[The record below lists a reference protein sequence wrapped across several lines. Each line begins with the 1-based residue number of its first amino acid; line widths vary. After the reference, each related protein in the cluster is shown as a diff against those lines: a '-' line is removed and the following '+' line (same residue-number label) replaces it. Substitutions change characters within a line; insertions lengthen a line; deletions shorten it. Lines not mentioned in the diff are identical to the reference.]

1 MNRFII
7 TDSVMSYAICPR
19 RAFFVLRGEPEGILH
34 EYERVVQERDESERG
49 QGRRGR
55 IRRIGAT
62 FLVVRQKIPSQSLIT
77 RSRSPRGVLRMVNH
91 YHGVL
96 NYGSCLAAQ
105 GQLLAI
111 SFLHRPRSC
120 RQSPARKHAPAAA
133 GCTAP
138 ITHVSRGAAVMN
150 FPKQYGY
157 RLSFCC
163 DRDGCR
169 KRVTPP
175 SVRFLGRKVYL
186 GAVVVLVA
194 AMRQG
199 ATPRRVRELSKLFG
213 ADRRTIAR
221 WQTFWREHFPQTRFW
236 KVARALLVPAVEVA
250 VLPRALVE
258 AFLRDGDPC
267 QGWGR
272 LLRFLSPITVA
283 GGLDSKVF
291 R

>member
-1 MNRFII
+1 MDHALLHTASFWLFLFSIDRDLA
-7 TDSVMSYAICPR
+7 DSVRQGACPCGGR
-19 RAFFVLRGEPEGILH
+19 LH
-34 EYERVVQERDESERG
+34 CANYPR
-49 QGRRGR
+49 
-55 IRRIGAT
+55 
-62 FLVVRQKIPSQSLIT
+62 K
-77 RSRSPRGVLRMVNH
+77 PRGGGDEL
-91 YHGVL
+91 
-96 NYGSCLAAQ
+96 
-105 GQLLAI
+105 
-111 SFLHRPRSC
+111 PE
-120 RQSPARKHAPAAA
+120 
-133 GCTAP
+133 
-138 ITHVSRGAAVMN
+138 
-150 FPKQYGY
+150 QYGY

-163 DRDGCR
+163 DREGCR
-169 KRVTPP
+169 RRVTPP

-221 WQTFWREHFPQTRFW
+221 WQTFWRERFPQTRFW

-258 AFLRDGDPC
+258 AFLGDGDPC

-272 LLRFLSPITVA
+272 LLRFLSPITVV